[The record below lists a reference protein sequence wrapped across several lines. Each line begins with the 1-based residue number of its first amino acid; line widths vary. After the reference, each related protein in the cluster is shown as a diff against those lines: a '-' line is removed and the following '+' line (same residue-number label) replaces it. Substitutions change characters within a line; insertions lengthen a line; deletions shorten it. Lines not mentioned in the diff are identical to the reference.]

1 MKQKINIEIQQ
12 AMRDKDSTKLN
23 VLRALKTAIS
33 NASLQKGNIDST
45 ISDTEILAIIRK
57 EISKRQ
63 DSIQAFQNAKRVDL
77 ASKESVEIEYLNKYL
92 PQALSQDEVDMMVK
106 NIILELGATS
116 KKDMGKVI
124 KRVQELSEGRVDN
137 KTISSTVGLF
147 LS

>member
-1 MKQKINIEIQQ
+1 MITIIQEDLKQ

-63 DSIQAFQNAKRVDL
+63 DSIQAFQNAKREDL
-77 ASKESVEIEYLNKYL
+77 SSKESLEIEYLNKYL

-106 NIILELGATS
+106 NSILELGATS

-147 LS
+147 LP

>member
-1 MKQKINIEIQQ
+1 MITTIQEDLKQ

-57 EISKRQ
+57 EISKRR
-63 DSIQAFQNAKRVDL
+63 DSVELFVNAKRFDL
-77 ASKESVEIEYLNKYL
+77 SLNETNEIEVLNKYL
-92 PQALSQDEVDMMVK
+92 PKALSLDEVDMIVE
-106 NIILELGATS
+106 NAILELGATS

-137 KTISSTVGLF
+137 KTISTTVGLF
-147 LS
+147 LP